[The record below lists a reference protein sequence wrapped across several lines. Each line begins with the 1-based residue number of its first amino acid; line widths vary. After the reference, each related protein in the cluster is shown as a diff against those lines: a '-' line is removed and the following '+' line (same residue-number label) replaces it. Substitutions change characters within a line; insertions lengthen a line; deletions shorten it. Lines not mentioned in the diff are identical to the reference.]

1 MKEMFTKEIESIARL
16 TDIGVE
22 EMSELV
28 QALAKNPV
36 NFQEVLHDIVHRAYE
51 IGVTDGYEGQ
61 CPWTAQYTTVADPIF
76 VKDENEG

>member
-1 MKEMFTKEIESIARL
+1 MKNIYGREIEGIARL
-16 TDIGVE
+16 TDIGVN

-36 NFQEVLHDIVHRAYE
+36 NFQDVLYGIVHRAYE
-51 IGVTDGYEGQ
+51 MGVTDGYESQ

-76 VKDENEG
+76 VEDEG